1 MRVGLARAL
10 LLVAALGCVVCGTVP
25 ASAQNDPVSG
35 FFRMLFG
42 APQQSRQP
50 PVAIPDPNA
59 APKRPSEPRVVETPK
74 NPDAQVVLVIGD
86 IEAQGLGTGLKMIF
100 AEEPSIA
107 VTTKTRNASGLT
119 RESEGEWSTLAPK
132 VLAENKA
139 DFIVVMVG
147 VNDWQTIPVP
157 GSKSLEIAGEE
168 WNKVY
173 GERLDNFIAQLKAT
187 GKPFWW
193 VGLPPTADADRRPT
207 ARAAYAAFLSALN
220 DLARPRVQ
228 AAGGGFVDIWNAFTD
243 EEGHYTAMGPDVEG
257 QIKKLR
263 TNDGILFTRVG
274 QRKLAFF
281 VEQEIRKVMR
291 GETAPSVLSLPE
303 ETTIQPKGEEALAAG
318 PPPLPPAPWS
328 VVGPV
333 IPLGRTAGQDGDGG
347 LAGGPGRARGA
358 EYMPGGFPVAANP
371 AHRRL
376 VEGLPIDPPAGRVD
390 DMVRRTP

>member
-1 MRVGLARAL
+1 MRGGLARVL
-10 LLVAALGCVVCGTVP
+10 LLVAALAGVVFGTLP
-25 ASAQNDPVSG
+25 AAAQNDPIGG

-42 APQQSRQP
+42 APQQPRQ
-50 PVAIPDPNA
+50 VIRIPDPSA
-59 APKRPSEPRVVETPK
+59 APKRPSEPRIVETPK
-74 NPDAQVVLVIGD
+74 NPDAQVILVIGD
-86 IEAQGLGTGLKMIF
+86 IEAQGLASGLKMIF
-100 AEEPSIA
+100 AEEPSIV
-107 VTTKTRNASGLT
+107 VTSKARNASGLT
-119 RESEGEWSTLAPK
+119 RESEGEWSTLGPK

-157 GSKSLEIAGEE
+157 GSKPLEIAGDE
-168 WNKVY
+168 WNRVY
-173 GERLDNFIAQLKAT
+173 GERLDRFLAQLKET

-228 AAGGGFVDIWNAFTD
+228 ALGGGFVDIWDAFTD
-243 EEGHYTAMGPDVEG
+243 EEGHYTQMGPDVEG
-257 QIKKLR
+257 QTKRLR
-263 TNDGILFTRVG
+263 TNDGILFTRAG

-291 GETAPSVLSLPE
+291 GETAPALLSMPE
-303 ETTIQPKGEEALAAG
+303 EPTVQPKGEEALVAG

-333 IPLGRTAGQDGDGG
+333 IPLGATAGQDGDGG
-347 LAGGPGRARGA
+347 LAGAPGRTVEAQF
-358 EYMPGGFPVAANP
+358 MPGGFPVAANP

-390 DMVRRTP
+390 DLVRRAP